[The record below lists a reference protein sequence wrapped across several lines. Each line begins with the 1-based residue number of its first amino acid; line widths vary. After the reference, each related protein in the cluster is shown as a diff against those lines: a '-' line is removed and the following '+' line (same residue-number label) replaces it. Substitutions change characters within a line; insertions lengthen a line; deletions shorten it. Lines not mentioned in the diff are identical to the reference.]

1 MLGGDSVFGIVVKAA
16 CEGEHPSRDFE
27 GKLITHLS
35 GVVKNPPGG
44 KLSNRYILLQIKAD
58 WAEMASTIGFPS
70 WSCNANP
77 CIMCGAHKGSMYCY
91 DGVSLTSDPWG
102 GKPTTYDSECSRC
115 EIVVNVTSEYVRS
128 CILEKGGLYSDP
140 SKKAMGRL
148 LSSDVAELRLFAG
161 DRLEPTSQL
170 RDIYAFEHAELPF
183 SCTFW
188 REQRD
193 ARRRILS
200 WTHRRH
206 PLFSESI
213 GTSPSRTLHLD
224 TLHTLYLGVFA
235 TFCHTVIHAMY
246 RADVFN
252 TELHGKAA
260 EKANLD
266 RFFSCYRKWCVDT
279 GVPLSYQ
286 LGVFCPT
293 MVPPEHLPG
302 LKLKAAET
310 GIMMKFCTQFC
321 SDFSDGFPEAE
332 TLHAAGLCLV
342 EYTQILKDEPM
353 KVPFLSCRRLM
364 FLCLR
369 HLHLM
374 QSIAAKDQPK
384 SHLFV
389 HVTRRVFHFGN
400 PRGYSTFW
408 DEGLNLTLSN
418 MASASHRANWHNAFF
433 LRVRLLPFVQSNSPF
448 AMV

>member
-148 LSSDVAELRLFAG
+148 LSSDVAELRLLAG
-161 DRLEPTSQL
+161 DRLEPASQP
-170 RDIYAFEHAELPF
+170 RDIYAFEHAGLPF

-200 WTHRRH
+200 WTHRRN
-206 PLFSESI
+206 PLLSESI

-246 RADVFN
+246 RADLFN

-266 RFFSCYRKWCVDT
+266 RFFFVLSKVVCGHRRPSFISAWCF
-279 GVPLSYQ
+279 LSDHGAPRALARPQ
-286 LGVFCPT
+286 
-293 MVPPEHLPG
+293 
-302 LKLKAAET
+302 AE
-310 GIMMKFCTQFC
+310 GCRDWNYDEI
-321 SDFSDGFPEAE
+321 
-332 TLHAAGLCLV
+332 LHAVL
-342 EYTQILKDEPM
+342 QRFQRWI
-353 KVPFLSCRRLM
+353 
-364 FLCLR
+364 
-369 HLHLM
+369 
-374 QSIAAKDQPK
+374 
-384 SHLFV
+384 
-389 HVTRRVFHFGN
+389 
-400 PRGYSTFW
+400 PRGRDAARSGFVSRGIHPDFERCAY
-408 DEGLNLTLSN
+408 EG
-418 MASASHRANWHNAFF
+418 
-433 LRVRLLPFVQSNSPF
+433 PFPV
-448 AMV
+448 V